1 MINILIVDDHI
12 SVAEG
17 TKALLEQSS
26 KYIISVCHS
35 PLEVIKKIEIETFD
49 LFLFDL
55 YMPEINGI
63 ELSKMV
69 LERISDAKIIIYTG
83 YDINSHF
90 NLIVESGVSGLVSK
104 TASIK
109 QLIRAI
115 ECAVNGEVLIPI
127 NLFRGLRKS
136 HDIRVLEKQDGAI
149 NVILSEREQLILKY
163 VSKGLTNREIA
174 ENLIVSQRL
183 VEYDLTNIY
192 QKLKVKSRTEALMKA
207 TKYNLLDAII
217 I

>member
-1 MINILIVDDHI
+1 MVNILLVDDHM

-17 TKALLEQSS
+17 TRALLEQNS
-26 KYIISVCHS
+26 KYTVSVCYT
-35 PLEVIKKIEIETFD
+35 PLEVIEKIKIETFD

-69 LERISDAKIIIYTG
+69 LERISDARIIIYTG

-127 NLFRGLRKS
+127 DLFRSLRKS
-136 HDIRVLEKQDGAI
+136 HDVSVISDQDKSITIA
-149 NVILSEREQLILKY
+149 LSEREQLILKY

-192 QKLKVKSRTEALMKA
+192 QKLKAKSRTEALMKA
-207 TKYNLLDAII
+207 TKYKLLDAIM
-217 I
+217 

>member
-1 MINILIVDDHI
+1 MNILIVDDHI

-17 TKALLEQSS
+17 TKALLEQNS
-26 KYIISVCHS
+26 KYIVSVCHS
-35 PLEVIKKIEIETFD
+35 PLEVIKKIEIENFD

-63 ELSKMV
+63 KLSKMI
-69 LERISDAKIIIYTG
+69 LEKISNAKIIIYTG

-90 NLIVESGVSGLVSK
+90 NLIVESGISGLVSK

-127 NLFRGLRKS
+127 NLFRSLRKS
-136 HDIRVLEKQDGAI
+136 HDMRVLENQDGAK
-149 NVILSEREQLILKY
+149 NVILSEREQLILNY
-163 VSKGLTNREIA
+163 ISKGLTNREIA
-174 ENLIVSQRL
+174 EKLIVSQRL
-183 VEYDLTNIY
+183 VEYDLTNLY
-192 QKLKVKSRTEALMKA
+192 QKLKAKSRTEALMKA
-207 TKYNLLDAII
+207 TKYNLLDAITI
-217 I
+217 

>member
-1 MINILIVDDHI
+1 MLSILLVDDHI

-17 TKALLEQSS
+17 TKALLEQNRQ
-26 KYIISVCHS
+26 YTISVCHS
-35 PLEVIKKIEIETFD
+35 PLEVLKKLEIETFD

-69 LERISDAKIIIYTG
+69 LEKISDAKIIIYTG
-83 YDINSHF
+83 YDLTPHF

-109 QLIRAI
+109 HLIRAI

-127 NLFRGLRKS
+127 DLFRNLRKS
-136 HDIRVLEKQDGAI
+136 HDIHVLEKHGEAI
-149 NVILSEREQLILKY
+149 DVSLSEREKSILKY

-174 ENLIVSQRL
+174 EKLIVSQRL

-192 QKLKVKSRTEALMKA
+192 QKLKAKSRTEALTKA
-207 TKYNLLDAII
+207 TKYKLLDAIML
-217 I
+217 